1 MTAAFSFTDDEY
13 RGHTAA
19 LENQLNMLR
28 SRDVD
33 SRTLYGTTAR
43 GWTLWSGDRRAAQ
56 RRLVQDLWQQL
67 SATVP
72 REAKAM
78 LVAGVDGAGK
88 TTMRSD
94 RSNGFTADR
103 YFVIDP
109 DEIDSGV
116 FEAVAGAFEGQHLG
130 VVDDAV
136 DHRGRHDL
144 VTEDVAP
151 AGEGQVGG
159 QDQRGVF
166 VAAGDARCGAAWPAR
181 RADVR
186 RGGRY

>member
-116 FEAVAGAFEGQHLG
+116 FEAVAGSFEGQG
-130 VVDDAV
+130 W
-136 DHRGRHDL
+136 RSRS
-144 VTEDVAP
+144 
-151 AGEGQVGG
+151 
-159 QDQRGVF
+159 
-166 VAAGDARCGAAWPAR
+166 ARCGSPEIVEGFLSR
-181 RADVR
+181 FGLRLVFPDLIVD
-186 RGGRY
+186 G

>member
-13 RGHTAA
+13 REHIAA

-33 SRTLYGTTAR
+33 SRTLYGTTTR

-56 RRLVQDLWQQL
+56 RRLVRELWQQH

-94 RSNGFTADR
+94 PSNGFTADR

-109 DEIDSGV
+109 DEIG
-116 FEAVAGAFEGQHLG
+116 EAMAQRGMIPAVDGLSLMEVSAVTYFLRFEGLS
-130 VVDDAV
+130 
-136 DHRGRHDL
+136 
-144 VTEDVAP
+144 VT
-151 AGEGQVGG
+151 
-159 QDQRGVF
+159 
-166 VAAGDARCGAAWPAR
+166 
-181 RADVR
+181 
-186 RGGRY
+186 